1 MTIGDSD
8 WQKSVRK
15 VLIYRLG
22 SLGDTVIALPAFHLI
37 ARAFPQA
44 ERRLLTSFPPNAKAP
59 ASSAILENTGL
70 VHSYFRYTL
79 RTRSAF
85 ELIKLWWQLLRW
97 RPEVL
102 VYVNP
107 GSGVADAKRNAIFF
121 RLCGISKLIGIP
133 VTEDMQRS
141 RKNREIYDQG
151 GSLKDLIFEYE
162 SSRLTRN
169 ISGLGA
175 ARLDDP
181 ASWDLKL
188 TPEEKARG
196 EEAIAPLGDRPF
208 LAVSLGTKNQANEW
222 GTDNWCALLECLGE
236 YLPAYSLVL
245 CGAQVE
251 FQESEQVLAAWKRR
265 TPTPGVNLC
274 GKLTP
279 RQSAGVFA
287 RAAAFIGHDSG
298 PMHLA
303 ACVQTTCIAVFSA
316 RNLPGIWYPYGE
328 GHHVLYHHV
337 DCEGCHLQTCIEQKK
352 KCILSITVDEV
363 LTRVMS
369 ALSEEVPGSG
379 HSRLTVIRTH

>member
-1 MTIGDSD
+1 M
-8 WQKSVRK
+8 
-15 VLIYRLG
+15 
-22 SLGDTVIALPAFHLI
+22 
-37 ARAFPQA
+37 
-44 ERRLLTSFPPNAKAP
+44 
-59 ASSAILENTGL
+59 
-70 VHSYFRYTL
+70 
-79 RTRSAF
+79 
-85 ELIKLWWQLLRW
+85 
-97 RPEVL
+97 
-102 VYVNP
+102 NP

-151 GSLKDLIFEYE
+151 GSLKYLIFEYE

-169 ISGLGA
+169 ISRLGA

-196 EEAIAPLGDRPF
+196 EEAIAPLADRPF

-222 GTDNWCALLECLGE
+222 GTDNWCAMLECLGE
-236 YLPAYSLVL
+236 YLPTYSLVL

-265 TPTPGVNLC
+265 SPTPGVNLC

-303 ACVQTTCIAVFSA
+303 ACVYTACIAVFSA

-337 DCEGCHLQTCIEQKK
+337 DCEGCHVQTCIEQKRSA
-352 KCILSITVDEV
+352 LYRSP
-363 LTRVMS
+363 LTRS
-369 ALSEEVPGSG
+369 DAG
-379 HSRLTVIRTH
+379 HERSV